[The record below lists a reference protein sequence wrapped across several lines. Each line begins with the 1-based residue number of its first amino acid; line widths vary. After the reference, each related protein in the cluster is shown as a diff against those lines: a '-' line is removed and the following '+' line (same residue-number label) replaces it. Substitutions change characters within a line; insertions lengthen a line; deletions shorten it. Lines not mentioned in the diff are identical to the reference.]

1 MSSIENLQTAKSTAF
16 EEIATQVSTG
26 AALDAKLVGLLAF
39 MAAAVGVL
47 LTVAHGLATH
57 RWILL
62 VGAAGASVLVL
73 IGSVGAADLKSGP
86 RAIDFYKRYGGLEPV
101 DYDEQLMADL
111 GKTTI
116 DNEGALD
123 GRRALLTGAFVWAV
137 LWSAAF
143 GIVQALLS

>member
-1 MSSIENLQTAKSTAF
+1 MLSTENLQTAKTTAF

-26 AALDAKLVGLLAF
+26 AALDAKLMGLLAF
-39 MAAAVGVL
+39 MAAGVGVL

-73 IGSVGAADLKSGP
+73 IGTIGAEDLRSGP
-86 RAIDFYKRYGGLEPV
+86 RAFDFYKIYGGLDPV
-101 DYDEQLMADL
+101 DYDEQLIADL
-111 GKTTI
+111 GKTTT

-123 GRRALLTGAFVWAV
+123 GRRAVLAGAFFWAV

-143 GIVQALLS
+143 GIVQLF